1 MEVNMRKLVLAGLT
15 VVAAASAATSA
26 EAAQGCGPGFHRGIY
41 GRCYPNVGP
50 YAYSPGGIAIET
62 FYPGR
67 GYWYGGRFWGHR
79 YGWRGGWRYR

>member
-1 MEVNMRKLVLAGLT
+1 MKTIGI
-15 VVAAASAATSA
+15 AALAATVA
-26 EAAQGCGPGFHRGIY
+26 LVGAAPADAAQGCGPGFHRGYY
-41 GRCYPNVGP
+41 GRCLPNRGPAFYGPRRVGV
-50 YAYSPGGIAIET
+50 